1 VAHELGHNF
10 GRRHAPCGGP
20 SGVDANYPHANGG
33 IGVYGLESNGTTLHP
48 PTRPDLMTYCSPR
61 WVSDY
66 SYVGV
71 VSRLQVAS
79 SPLVGEQAFA
89 TGPSA
94 TDATDATYATYAT
107 YAAPYEGAV
116 PSTAVDAALQ
126 PQPQPGTMLMVA
138 GEVGSPRARL
148 SPAFTI
154 ETVPSLPSRPG
165 PYTLEGRDG
174 NGAIVFSIS
183 FAGEALGDG
192 PVGARHFAFA
202 IPISPVELA
211 QLSSLRVHGAGVDV
225 TRSATASGAVVAA
238 QPGVT
243 AAAVNAVRAA
253 GGLVSLTWDASRYP
267 LIVVR
272 NPASGSLLAMVKG
285 GLASVRTSSTVLEVT
300 LSDGVRSFVD
310 TVTVR

>member
-1 VAHELGHNF
+1 
-10 GRRHAPCGGP
+10 
-20 SGVDANYPHANGG
+20 
-33 IGVYGLESNGTTLHP
+33 
-48 PTRPDLMTYCSPR
+48 MTYCAPR

-71 VSRLQVAS
+71 VSRLQAAS
-79 SPLVGEQAFA
+79 SPLIGEQAFA
-89 TGPSA
+89 TGPAA
-94 TDATDATYATYAT
+94 TDVSDAT
-107 YAAPYEGAV
+107 YAAPYDGAV
-116 PSTAVDAALQ
+116 HSMAVEAALQ

-138 GEVGSPRARL
+138 GEVGSPRDRL

-165 PYTLEGRDG
+165 PYTLEGRDR

-192 PVGARHFAFA
+192 PESARHFAFA

-211 QLSSLRVHGAGVDV
+211 QLASLRVHGAGVDV
-225 TRSATASGAVVAA
+225 TRSATASGAVIAA

-243 AAAVNAVRAA
+243 AAAVRAVRTA

-272 NPASGSLLAMVKG
+272 NSASGSLLAMVRG

-310 TVTVR
+310 RVTVR